1 MTNKETIDVINRS
14 HDDIRSLLEMHQML
28 TTAEIGALADQ
39 MKIYFNQVKLKQD
52 ITNSNVSHN
61 TEDIKENA
69 EKIKKAEDAL
79 KPQKWIGK
87 HWQATLLIIL
97 FVMYLTY
104 SLFDIYSLSDI
115 INALK

>member
-1 MTNKETIDVINRS
+1 MTNKETIEVINRS
-14 HDDIRSLLEMHQML
+14 HDDIKTIIDINQKL
-28 TTAEIGALADQ
+28 TTAEIGALADL
-39 MKIYFNQVKLKQD
+39 MKIQFNQVKLKQD
-52 ITNSNVSHN
+52 ITNNNVGHN

-69 EKIKKAEDAL
+69 EKIKKTEDAL

-87 HWQATLLIIL
+87 HWKATVLIIL
-97 FVMYLTY
+97 FAMYLTY